1 MPKGFKGAPQI
12 FRILVSLH
20 PCKFRVN
27 IYFRMISVS
36 NVSLQYGKRVLFDEV
51 NVNFTPG
58 NCYGIIGA
66 NGAGKTTFM
75 KILSGEIEPTK
86 GKVNILPGMRM
97 SVLKQNHNEYN
108 AYTVLDTVLM
118 GNKRLYQIMKEK
130 DLIYAKADFSEE
142 DGLKASELEGEF
154 AEMNGWNAESEASE
168 LLTNLGVDPSSH
180 HKLVMELSGKEKVKT
195 LLAQALF
202 GNPDILLLDEP
213 TNDLDVETISWLE
226 DFLADF
232 QNTVIVIS
240 HDRHF
245 LDAVCTNICDIDYG
259 KMSVYTGNYT
269 FWYQMSQLQ
278 LKQRSDQNKK
288 IEDKR
293 AELQE
298 FVRRFSANASK
309 SRQATSRKKLLE
321 KLTVDEIP
329 ASTRKYP
336 GIIFRQEREA
346 GDQLLLVENLSKN
359 TSDGNVLF
367 KDVNINVKKGDKIAF
382 ISRNQT
388 AVSSLFEVLAEENK
402 DYKGKFTFG
411 TTIYKAYL
419 PNDNRKYFETDLNL
433 IDWLRQFSKDKD
445 ETYIRGFLGK
455 MLFGGEEV
463 LKKCSVLS
471 GGEKVRCMTSRMM
484 LYNPN
489 FLILDEPTNHL
500 DLESIIAYNDALKD
514 YPGTILFTS
523 HDHQLMQTVANRI
536 IELTPNG
543 IIDKACTYDEYLEN
557 PQLKE
562 LRTKMYN

>member
-1 MPKGFKGAPQI
+1 MRP
-12 FRILVSLH
+12 
-20 PCKFRVN
+20 
-27 IYFRMISVS
+27 YFQEMISAS
-36 NVSLQYGKRVLFDEV
+36 NVSLQFGKRVLFDEV

-66 NGAGKTTFM
+66 NGAGKSTFM
-75 KILSGEIEPTK
+75 KILSGDIEPTR
-86 GKVNILPGMRM
+86 GRVNILPGMRM
-97 SVLKQNHNEYN
+97 SVLKQSHSEYN
-108 AYTVLDTVLM
+108 EFTVIDTVLM
-118 GNKRLYQIMKEK
+118 GNKKLYQIMKEK
-130 DLIYAKADFSEE
+130 DLIYAKADFSEA
-142 DGLKASELEGEF
+142 DGLRASELEGEF
-154 AEMNGWNAESEASE
+154 AEMNGWNAESEAAE
-168 LLTNLGVDPSSH
+168 LLTNLGVKPESH
-180 HKLVMELSGKEKVKT
+180 FQQVKELSGKEKVKT

-202 GNPDILLLDEP
+202 GNPDILMLDEP

-226 DFLADF
+226 NFLADF
-232 QNTVIVIS
+232 TNTVIVIS

-309 SRQATSRKKLLE
+309 SSQATSRKKLLE
-321 KLTVDEIP
+321 KLTIDEIP

-346 GDQLLLVENLSKN
+346 GDQILHVEHLSKSRDN
-359 TSDGNVLF
+359 GEVLF
-367 KDVNINVKKGDKIAF
+367 RDVNINVKKGDKIAF
-382 ISRNQT
+382 ISRNQL
-388 AVSSLFEVLAEENK
+388 AVSSLFAVLADEDKNF
-402 DYKGKFTFG
+402 KGSYSFG

-419 PNDNRKYFETDLNL
+419 PNDNDKYFKSDLNL
-433 IDWLRQFSKDKD
+433 IDWLRQFSKEKD

-455 MLFGGEEV
+455 MLFSGEEV

-484 LYNPN
+484 LLNPN
-489 FLILDEPTNHL
+489 LLILDEPTNHL

-514 YPGTILFTS
+514 YAGTILFTS

-536 IELTPNG
+536 IEITPKG
-543 IIDKACTYDEYLEN
+543 VIDKVCTYDEYLEN

-562 LRTKMYN
+562 QRQKMYS

>member
-1 MPKGFKGAPQI
+1 
-12 FRILVSLH
+12 
-20 PCKFRVN
+20 
-27 IYFRMISVS
+27 MISAS

-75 KILSGEIEPTK
+75 KILSGEIDPTK
-86 GKVNILPGMRM
+86 GRVNILPGMRM
-97 SVLKQNHNEYN
+97 SVLKQNHFEYN
-108 AYTVLDTVLM
+108 EFTVLDTVMM
-118 GNKRLYQIMKEK
+118 GNKRLHQIMKEK
-130 DLIYAKADFSEE
+130 DAIYAKTDFTDAD
-142 DGLKASELEGEF
+142 GIKASNLEAEF
-154 AEMNGWNAESEASE
+154 AEMNGWNADSEAAE
-168 LLTNLGVDPSSH
+168 MLTNMGIDPSSH
-180 HKLVMELSGKEKVKT
+180 QKQVKDLSGKEKVKT

-226 DFLADF
+226 NFLADF
-232 QNTVIVIS
+232 TNTVIVIS

-259 KMSVYTGNYT
+259 KMNIYTGNYS
-269 FWYQMSQLQ
+269 FWYHMSQLQ
-278 LKQRSDQNKK
+278 LKQRSDANKK

-309 SRQATSRKKLLE
+309 SSQATSRKKLLE

-336 GIIFRQEREA
+336 GIIFKQEREA
-346 GDQLLLVENLSKN
+346 GDQILLVENLSKQN
-359 TSDGNVLF
+359 SEGQVLF

-382 ISRNQT
+382 ISRNQL
-388 AVSSLFEVLAEENK
+388 AVSSLFSVLAEEDKN
-402 DYKGKFTFG
+402 YKGTFTFG

-419 PNDNRKYFETDLNL
+419 PNDNHQYFQSDLNL

-455 MLFGGEEV
+455 MLFSGEEV
-463 LKKCSVLS
+463 MKKCNVLS

-484 LYNPN
+484 LFNPN

-514 YPGTILFTS
+514 YPGMILFTS

-536 IELTPNG
+536 IELTPKG
-543 IIDKACTYDEYLEN
+543 IIDKDCTYDEYLQN
-557 PQLKE
+557 PAIMEQRK
-562 LRTKMYN
+562 KMYN

>member
-1 MPKGFKGAPQI
+1 
-12 FRILVSLH
+12 
-20 PCKFRVN
+20 
-27 IYFRMISVS
+27 MISAS

-51 NVNFTPG
+51 NVNFTAG

-75 KILSGEIEPTK
+75 KILSGEIDPTK
-86 GKVNILPGMRM
+86 GRVNILPGMRM
-97 SVLKQNHNEYN
+97 STLKQNHFEYN
-108 AYTVLDTVLM
+108 EYTVLDTVMM
-118 GNKRLYQIMKEK
+118 GNKRLYQIIKEK
-130 DLIYAKADFSEE
+130 DAIYAKPDFSDE
-142 DGLKASELEGEF
+142 DGIKASELEGEF
-154 AEMNGWNAESEASE
+154 AEMNGWNADSEAAE
-168 LLTNLGVDPSSH
+168 MLTNMGVMPAMH
-180 HKLVMELSGKEKVKT
+180 TRLVKDLTGKEKVKT

-226 DFLADF
+226 NFLADF
-232 QNTVIVIS
+232 TNTVIVIS

-245 LDAVCTNICDIDYG
+245 LDAVCTNICDIDFG
-259 KMSVYTGNYT
+259 KLSIYTGNYS
-269 FWYQMSQLQ
+269 FWYHMSQLQ
-278 LKQRSDQNKK
+278 LKQRSDANKK

-293 AELQE
+293 LELQE

-309 SRQATSRKKLLE
+309 SSQATSRKKLLE

-336 GIIFRQEREA
+336 GIIFKQEREA
-346 GDQLLLVENLSKN
+346 GDQLLLIENLNKSN
-359 TSDGNVLF
+359 ADGVVF
-367 KDVNINVKKGDKIAF
+367 KDVNINVRKGDKIAF
-382 ISRNQT
+382 ISKNQL
-388 AVSSLFEVLAEENK
+388 AVSSLFSVLADE
-402 DYKGKFTFG
+402 DTDFKGTFTFG

-419 PNDNRKYFETDLNL
+419 PNDNHKYFQNADLNL

-455 MLFGGEEV
+455 MLFSGEEV
-463 LKKCSVLS
+463 LKKCNVLS

-484 LYNPN
+484 LLNPN

-514 YPGTILFTS
+514 YAGTILFTS

-536 IELTPNG
+536 IELTPKG
-543 IIDKACTYDEYLEN
+543 IIDKVCTYDEYLDN
-557 PQLKE
+557 PAIKE
-562 LRTKMYN
+562 QREKMYK

>member
-1 MPKGFKGAPQI
+1 
-12 FRILVSLH
+12 
-20 PCKFRVN
+20 
-27 IYFRMISVS
+27 MISVS

-58 NCYGIIGA
+58 SCYGIIGA
-66 NGAGKTTFM
+66 NGAGKSTFM
-75 KILSGEIEPTK
+75 KILSGEIDPTK
-86 GKVNILPGMRM
+86 GKVSVLPGMRM
-97 SVLKQNHNEYN
+97 SVLKQNHFEYN
-108 AYTVLDTVLM
+108 EYTVLDTVMM
-118 GNKRLYQIMKEK
+118 GNKRLFQIMKEK
-130 DLIYAKADFSEE
+130 DAIYAKADFNEE
-142 DGLKASELEGEF
+142 DGLKASHLEAEF
-154 AEMNGWNAESEASE
+154 AEMNGWNADSEAAE
-168 LLTNLGVDPSSH
+168 MLTNMGIEPAVH
-180 HKLVMELSGKEKVKT
+180 QKTVKELSGKEKVKV

-232 QNTVIVIS
+232 VNTVIVIS

-259 KMSVYTGNYT
+259 KMNVYTGNYT

-293 AELQE
+293 AELQD

-309 SRQATSRKKLLE
+309 SRQATSRKKLLD

-336 GIIFRQEREA
+336 GIIFKQEREA
-346 GDQLLLVENLSKN
+346 GDQILLIENLARVTDN
-359 TSDGNVLF
+359 GVVF

-382 ISRNQT
+382 ISRNQLS
-388 AVSSLFEVLAEENK
+388 VSGLFAVLADEETGFQ
-402 DYKGKFTFG
+402 GKFTFG

-419 PNDNRKYFETDLNL
+419 PNDNHRFFQSDLNL

-455 MLFGGEEV
+455 MLFSGEEV

-484 LYNPN
+484 LLNPN
-489 FLILDEPTNHL
+489 LLILDEPTNHL

-514 YPGTILFTS
+514 YTGTILFTS

-536 IELTPNG
+536 IELTPKG
-543 IIDKACTYDEYLEN
+543 IIDKSCTYDEYLEN
-557 PQLKE
+557 PSILEQRK
-562 LRTKMYN
+562 KMYA

>member
-1 MPKGFKGAPQI
+1 
-12 FRILVSLH
+12 
-20 PCKFRVN
+20 
-27 IYFRMISVS
+27 MISVS
-36 NVSLQYGKRVLFDEV
+36 NVSLQFGKRVLFDEV

-66 NGAGKTTFM
+66 NGAGKSTFM
-75 KILSGEIEPTK
+75 RILSGEIDPTK
-86 GKVNILPGMRM
+86 GKVSVLPGMRM
-97 SVLKQNHNEYN
+97 SVLKQNHTEYN
-108 AYTVLDTVLM
+108 EFPVLETVLM

-130 DLIYAKADFSEE
+130 DLIYAKADFSEN
-142 DGLKASELEGEF
+142 DGLKASELEADF

-168 LLTNLGVDPSSH
+168 LLTNMGVGPDSH
-180 HKLVMELSGKEKVKT
+180 YKLVKDISGKQKVKV

-226 DFLADF
+226 NFLADF

-259 KMSVYTGNYT
+259 KMNIYTGNYT

-293 AELQE
+293 RELQE
-298 FVRRFSANASK
+298 FVARFSANASK

-329 ASTRKYP
+329 PSTRKYP
-336 GIIFRQEREA
+336 GIIFKQEREA
-346 GDQLLLVENLSKN
+346 GDQILTVEHLSKKLHGE
-359 TSDGNVLF
+359 SLF
-367 KDVNINVKKGDKIAF
+367 REVNINVRKGDKIAF
-382 ISRNQT
+382 VGRNQLG
-388 AVSSLFEVLAEENK
+388 VSALLEVLAGENN
-402 DYKGKFTFG
+402 DFSGKFNFG
-411 TTIYKAYL
+411 TTIHRAYL
-419 PNDNRKYFETDLNL
+419 PNNNEKYFDTDLNL

-455 MLFGGEEV
+455 MLFSGEEV
-463 LKKCSVLS
+463 LKSCRVLS

-484 LYNPN
+484 LLNPN
-489 FLILDEPTNHL
+489 LLILDEPTNHL
-500 DLESIIAYNDALKD
+500 DLESITSYNDALKD
-514 YPGTILFTS
+514 FSGTILFTS
-523 HDHQLMQTVANRI
+523 HDHQLVQTVANRI
-536 IELTPNG
+536 IEVTPKG
-543 IIDKACTYDEYLEN
+543 IIDKSCTYDEFLES
-557 PQLKE
+557 PAVKEARLK
-562 LRTKMYN
+562 LYS